1 MAAPN
6 DRNPWR
12 TMTNIPLVSS
22 VMPKTAYVTL
32 WYPKPSETF
41 VVGEVNAL
49 KRLGLPIKVYTLYG
63 KLTKHV
69 SKGMGQCPVEV
80 ERLGCRSVSEC
91 VSALRYWWR
100 THPMRFRQVARQVL
114 GRRWRDLE
122 QTGEN
127 SWAFLSGC
135 RLARL
140 FEADGVRH
148 IHAGWANGP
157 ATAAWTAHLLTGI
170 PFSFTGRAGDIYPP
184 DGALREKIAQ
194 ASFVRTD
201 AGFNV
206 DYLRQF
212 ADKKEHIICVRNM
225 LSWDSFEP
233 APVPMTAPV
242 RLLAVARFVRTK
254 GLDELLKA
262 CRMLDLQGVDFRLT
276 LAGSGFLDR
285 SLRTMA
291 RDMGIADKVDFP
303 GFILHDH
310 VPELIRRH
318 DIFVMPSK
326 VTATGDRDGV
336 PTVIMESLLN
346 GVPVVATDVG
356 GIREIIRNGET
367 GLLIDQ
373 KNPCAMARAIRRLAE
388 DRDAALLMAE
398 NGRNLVLDYYD
409 TGSNSRKFLDL
420 IVQNAL
426 PA

>member
-1 MAAPN
+1 
-6 DRNPWR
+6 
-12 TMTNIPLVSS
+12 MTNIPLAPS

-69 SKGMGQCPVEV
+69 SKCMDQCPVEV

-91 VSALRYWWR
+91 VSALRHWWR
-100 THPMRFRQVARQVL
+100 AYPSRFRKTARTVL

-127 SWAFLSGC
+127 SWAFLAGC
-135 RLARL
+135 LLARL
-140 FEADGVRH
+140 FETEGVRH

-184 DGALREKIAQ
+184 DGALKEKIAQ
-194 ASFVRTD
+194 ACFVRTD
-201 AGFNV
+201 GGFNV

-212 ADKKEHIICVRNM
+212 THNKKESIVCIRNM

-233 APVPMTAPV
+233 APLPMTPPV
-242 RLLAVARFVRTK
+242 RLLAVARFVKTK

-262 CRMLDLQGVDFRLT
+262 CRMLYLQGVDFRLT

-291 RDMGIADKVDFP
+291 RDLGIADKVDFP
-303 GFILHDH
+303 GFVLHDK

-318 DIFVMPSK
+318 DIFIMPSK
-326 VTATGDRDGV
+326 VTSSGDRDGV

-373 KNPCAMARAIRRLAE
+373 RDPCAMVRAIRRLAE
-388 DRDAALLMAE
+388 DRQAALRMAE
-398 NGRNLVLDYYD
+398 KGKELVLGYYD
-409 TGSNSRKFLDL
+409 TASNSRNFLDL
-420 IVQNAL
+420 IVRNAL